1 MSEPSAFDPG
11 HGGDVPLPDAFFSI
25 VLPQIDSLV
34 ELKVTL
40 HLYWLLSK
48 RYGLP
53 KAVSL
58 SELEGDRLLLRSLR
72 LGPSPRPPEDILH
85 EGLELA
91 VTRGTILLLS
101 LGAADHPLQRWYLLN
116 TAESRAALDRLVREE
131 IRPSEAIGQD
141 VGPVEV
147 VRVYRPN
154 IFTLYERNIGV
165 LTPLIVDGLRDAE
178 QTYPADWIT
187 EAMRLAVEYNKR
199 SWAYVSSILKR
210 WETEGKSSGT
220 DRRHSEAP
228 LDPEKY
234 TGGRYGHLVES

>member
-1 MSEPSAFDPG
+1 MSEQGAFDPG
-11 HGGDVPLPDAFFSI
+11 HGPEIPVPDAFFSV
-25 VLPQIDSLV
+25 VLPQIDSLA

-48 RYGLP
+48 QRGLP

-58 SELEGDRLLLRSLR
+58 SELEG
-72 LGPSPRPPEDILH
+72 
-85 EGLELA
+85 LELA
-91 VTRGTILLLS
+91 VTRGDILLLS

-116 TAESRAALDRLVREE
+116 TPESRAALDRLVREE
-131 IRPSEAIGQD
+131 ISPSEAIGQD

-178 QTYPADWIT
+178 LAYPMEWVV
-187 EAMRLAVEYNKR
+187 EAMRLAVEYNRR
-199 SWAYVSSILKR
+199 SWAYVASILKR
-210 WETEGKSSGT
+210 WETEGKSGGT
-220 DRRHSEAP
+220 DRRYPETP
-228 LDPEKY
+228 LDQEKY